1 MVDIGMD
8 DGVRG
13 GGAGGVAGGLAD
25 ARARGLGAHS
35 ARFALA
41 PGRGVQ
47 ERARRGRVA
56 AAGRCAGFFEPGLSP
71 WDIAGGMIL
80 VSEAGGFAT
89 DYSGHKSPLN
99 ADAIVAGN
107 ADIHRLLVDMLA
119 KSRSA

>member
-1 MVDIGMD
+1 MAEAGLEE
-8 DGVRG
+8 GVERAGGETGEDERGRG
-13 GGAGGVAGGLAD
+13 GA
-25 ARARGLGAHS
+25 
-35 ARFALA
+35 
-41 PGRGVQ
+41 
-47 ERARRGRVA
+47 EK
-56 AAGRCAGFFEPGLSP
+56 AGRLEGFFEPGLSP